1 MAEHGT
7 TIRDVAKL
15 EVARVGRVEETGD
28 GSMPFRLLDDRG
40 VEIVVVTEFLH
51 HMLAD
56 DASPASL
63 RSGVAAVLRLRI
75 AVMAPTCVLSRFL
88 GIMPDAWRRAIS
100 RCGSRP
106 ARSRCGN
113 AAPTHQHGDR

>member
-7 TIRDVAKL
+7 TIRDVARL

-28 GSMPFRLLDDRG
+28 ESMPFRLLDDRG
-40 VEIVVVTEFLH
+40 VEIVAATEFLH

-63 RSGVAAVLRLRI
+63 RSYAYDL
-75 AVMAPTCVLSRFL
+75 LSWHRFL
-88 GIMPDAWRRAIS
+88 LCTNPAGRAGRAVARWR
-100 RCGSRP
+100 G
-106 ARSRCGN
+106 
-113 AAPTHQHGDR
+113 